1 MLRLPRF
8 RLLEPRSYGEAAQL
22 LAENGAGELDRSR
35 GTPTLRVMLVAGG
48 TDLFPNMKRRQF
60 TPEVLISLARAR
72 DAAGIQPNGPLDI
85 SAGTTLTAVA
95 TDAGIRDRYT
105 TLAQAAEVVSTPQLR
120 NMGTI
125 GGNICLDTRCNWYD
139 QSLFWRTAE
148 GFCMK
153 TNPDVVCRV
162 ATSSPRCLAVASADT
177 VPALLA
183 LGASV
188 HFEDANGA
196 HEVPLAQLYRE
207 DGIRP
212 MAMRQDEVLTDITL
226 PAADGWRST
235 YMKLRDRNSFD
246 FPIAAVAAAVRWDG
260 RMVTEARVA
269 ITALGSRPV
278 LVEDAARPLVGT
290 RLDDVTAMLDP
301 RVRAVENPD
310 PSRGMFSSIQEGVAQ
325 AQGDAILVM
334 PGDMPFVS
342 AETVRSVIEA
352 YARKPAIVSPR
363 YRGKRG
369 HPVALPASLRD
380 EIREA
385 NPNATLHDVI
395 HAHPDMRVDIDV
407 DDPGITRDVDR
418 PEDLGS

>member
-8 RLLEPRSYGEAAQL
+8 RLIEARSYGEAAQL
-22 LAENGAGELDRSR
+22 LAENGAGAIDRGN

-60 TPEVLISLARAR
+60 TPELLVSLARVR
-72 DAAGIQPNGPLDI
+72 DAAGIQQNGHLDI
-85 SAGTTLTAVA
+85 SAGTTLSAIA
-95 TDAGIRDRYT
+95 GDPGIRDRFT
-105 TLAQAAEVVSTPQLR
+105 ALAQAAELVSTPQLR

-183 LGASV
+183 LGAAV

-196 HEVPLAQLYRE
+196 RDVRLSDLYRE

-226 PAADGWRST
+226 PETEGWQST
-235 YMKLRDRNSFD
+235 YLKMRDRGSFD

-260 RMVTEARVA
+260 ATVSEARVA
-269 ITALGSRPV
+269 ITALGSRPL

-290 RLDDVTAMLDP
+290 RLDDVTIALAAEAVHKAARPMDNTSGTISQ
-301 RVRAVENPD
+301 RKRA
-310 PSRGMFSSIQEGVAQ
+310 A
-325 AQGDAILVM
+325 LV
-334 PGDMPFVS
+334 FT
-342 AETVRSVIEA
+342 ER
-352 YARKPAIVSPR
+352 
-363 YRGKRG
+363 
-369 HPVALPASLRD
+369 ALRSLR
-380 EIREA
+380 
-385 NPNATLHDVI
+385 PH
-395 HAHPDMRVDIDV
+395 
-407 DDPGITRDVDR
+407 
-418 PEDLGS
+418 